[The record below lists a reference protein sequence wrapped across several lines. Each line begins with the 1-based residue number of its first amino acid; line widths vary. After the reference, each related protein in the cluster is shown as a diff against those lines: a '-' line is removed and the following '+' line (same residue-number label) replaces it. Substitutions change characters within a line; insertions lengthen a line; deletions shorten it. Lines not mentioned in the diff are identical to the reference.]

1 MPNMAHRNAR
11 RVAAASDTCL
21 MTFLLLPFYVALA
34 PVIYAGRLV
43 TARRRATARRHAG
56 WDV

>member
-11 RVAAASDTCL
+11 RVAAASNTCMVTL
-21 MTFLLLPFYVALA
+21 LLLPFYVALA
-34 PVIYAGRLV
+34 PFIYAGRLV
-43 TARRRATARRHAG
+43 TARRRAEERKRAG